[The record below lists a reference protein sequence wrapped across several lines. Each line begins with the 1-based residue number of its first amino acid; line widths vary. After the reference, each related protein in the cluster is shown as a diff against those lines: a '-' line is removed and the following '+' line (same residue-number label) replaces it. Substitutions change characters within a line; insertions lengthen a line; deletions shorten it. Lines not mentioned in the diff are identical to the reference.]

1 MTDVVQGWDATG
13 ANLDSA
19 PPGQGATYT
28 TGSGGVAATA
38 AQLAARPGIVRICQ
52 DAGATDTTADVLDV
66 ESGAATIADVAT
78 WLPAARASFNA
89 GTRPSQREPAIYVD
103 QSNLTALAD
112 TYPAD
117 SPLCPIPIWVAR
129 WGRTPA
135 EAAADIA
142 NPSGPYPLI
151 AEQFANGALWDSDA
165 WSADWLANVSAGSG
179 PAPVPPAPGPAPVE
193 AEVTLPEVQ
202 QGDTGPVVGTVQVLC
217 GLRGHFPANSGT
229 PGDPDDDFGPDTDAA
244 VRAVQAD
251 AGITVDGI
259 VGPQTWP
266 VLAGV

>member
-1 MTDVVQGWDATG
+1 MTDVIQGWDATG
-13 ANLDSA
+13 ANLDAA

-28 TGSGGVAATA
+28 TGTGGVAATA
-38 AQLAARPGIVRICQ
+38 AQLASRPGIVRICQ
-52 DAGATDTTADVLDV
+52 DTGATDQTADVLDV
-66 ESGAATIADVAT
+66 ETGAATIADVAT

-89 GTRPSQREPAIYVD
+89 GTRPGQREPAVYVD

-151 AEQFANGALWDSDA
+151 AEQFANGALWDSDS
-165 WSADWLANVSAGSG
+165 WSADWLANVSAGSS
-179 PAPVPPAPGPAPVE
+179 PTPVSTPTFTE
-193 AEVTLPEVQ
+193 AIMSELPEITTGSTDTQAVRTC
-202 QGDTGPVVGTVQVLC
+202 QGLLIARGYHLGTTGD
-217 GLRGHFPANSGT
+217 A
-229 PGDPDDDFGPDTDAA
+229 GDGVDGDFGSLTDAA
-244 VRAVQAD
+244 VRDAQSA